1 MISLKIA
8 AIFAAS
14 VLLTST
20 VMWLPKINTINKSN
34 EHQKD
39 ICTDLID
46 SLNEII
52 IDQKEQI
59 LLLKNEIQFKES
71 EVIYWSYRYD
81 SIKQKNK

>member
-1 MISLKIA
+1 MRLIKISTILV
-8 AIFAAS
+8 S
-14 VLLTST
+14 VVLLSSF
-20 VMWLPKINTINKSN
+20 VWLPKMNSVNKSN